1 MELTETQKMLASFDE
16 ETLARLLKMAQKDKE
31 NADKQEKANPRF
43 VQLSKANIPAVSFLS
58 AENGLASGIYFFL
71 TERMTVHNAVACSYS
86 VLQEYFNTSRTSV
99 YRAIKLLEEK
109 QFLKIAKIGNANVY
123 YINDQI
129 VWQKG
134 NNEREYAEFSATI
147 VLSKSEQERHKKAK
161 NTMQKVNVLS
171 SKEV

>member
-1 MELTETQKMLASFDE
+1 MNETEKILSSFDN
-16 ETLARLLKMAQKDKE
+16 ETLLRLLKLAEKEKERDDK
-31 NADKQEKANPRF
+31 KEKANPRF
-43 VQLSKANIPAVSFLS
+43 VQLNKANIPAVSFLS

-109 QFLKIAKIGNANVY
+109 KFLKIAKIGNANVY

-134 NNEREYAEFSATI
+134 NDEREYAEFSATI
-147 VLSKSEQERHKKAK
+147 VLSKTEQEKHKKAK
-161 NTMQKVNVLS
+161 KTMQKVNIL
-171 SKEV
+171 